1 MVQNQTINN
10 AINEAFRNYW
20 ENSSVSPYQYAIYYG
35 LGILISFVTLIVYI
49 YLESK
54 NGRGGEDEI

>member
-1 MVQNQTINN
+1 MVQNQTIDN
-10 AINEAFRNYW
+10 AINEAIRNYW
-20 ENSSVSPYQYAIYYG
+20 ENSSVFPHQYAIYYG
-35 LGILISFVTLIVYI
+35 IGILISFVTLIVYI